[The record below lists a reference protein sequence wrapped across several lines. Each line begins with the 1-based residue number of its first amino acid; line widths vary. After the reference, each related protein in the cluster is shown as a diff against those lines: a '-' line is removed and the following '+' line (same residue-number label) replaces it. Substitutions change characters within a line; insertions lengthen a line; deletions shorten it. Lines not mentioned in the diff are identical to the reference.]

1 MFSETLLQSLI
12 WPDTALCST
21 EEVYFHLAGG
31 AKLSS
36 EGSTLLLASGATV
49 RSNSY
54 FNLFNIGKW
63 ARNAPLESLAL
74 KLAGQGVFNLS
85 IVFET
90 ANFERQ
96 TVFDQEIVLQP
107 DTALS
112 TPLTHEILTQDTGV
126 LYWTLTSL
134 QDGSTL
140 EGADWVTQDAP
151 RQTPDLAV
159 VVTTFKREA
168 AVQHTAQRFAKFAET
183 SPFGAALRMIVID
196 NGDSAN
202 IPATSPLSCITNR
215 NLGGSGGFARGLLEA
230 KQAGASHCLFMDD
243 DAAIHMHAID
253 RTYAFLAFATDPKT
267 AVAGALAN
275 SEDRFRLWENGAQFH
290 GICRPCHMSLDLRK
304 HTQVMELELETT
316 APGPANFYGGW
327 WFFAF
332 SITQVEHMPFPFFV
346 RGDDVSFSLA
356 HQFNTVTLPGVI
368 AYQDEDFSTKE
379 TPLSVYLDVRS
390 HLAHHLALPQMAIGR
405 LGLAKI
411 ILRFWL
417 RSMINCHYETVDA
430 ALMGIEDSLAGP
442 DYFATNPDVA
452 TRRKEISDL
461 TSQERWQPIQDVAAA
476 RRPDTLAF
484 DKDRLLH
491 RLLMKATLNGHL
503 LPFFKTFGN
512 SVSLDAELRGNRR
525 EIWGA
530 AQISY
535 VTSDGRLAYSV
546 SHDKRRAFK
555 QSLRCLRLAYKAV
568 QGYHAITRDW
578 RAGYQHLT
586 TEGYWQ
592 DALGLTQNA
601 PSEGRG

>member
-1 MFSETLLQSLI
+1 MSSETPLQSLI
-12 WPDTALCST
+12 WPDTALCGT
-21 EEVYFHLAGG
+21 EAVYFHLTSG

-36 EGSTLLLASGATV
+36 DGPTLLLQSGAAV

-63 ARNAPLESLAL
+63 TRNAPLENLSL
-74 KLAGQGVFNLS
+74 KLTGQGVFILS
-85 IVFET
+85 IVLET

-96 TVFDQEIVLQP
+96 TVFDQEITLHP
-107 DTALS
+107 DAS
-112 TPLTHEILTQDTGV
+112 FRAPLTREVLTQDTGL

-134 QDGSTL
+134 QDGGTL
-140 EGADWVTQDAP
+140 ERADWVTQDAP

-159 VVTTFKREA
+159 VVTTYKREA
-168 AVQHTAQRFAKFAET
+168 AVKHTAQRFAKLVES
-183 SPFGAALRMIVID
+183 SPFGEALRMIVVD
-196 NGDSAN
+196 NGDSAD
-202 IPATSPLSCITNR
+202 IPATSTLSCVKNS

-230 KQAGASHCLFMDD
+230 RQTGASHCLFMDD
-243 DAAIHMHAID
+243 DAAIHMQAID

-290 GICRPCHMSLDLRK
+290 GICRPRHMGLDLRK

-316 APGPANFYGGW
+316 APSPANLYGGW

-332 SITQVEHMPFPFFV
+332 ATDQVQHMPFPFFV

-390 HLAHHLALPQMAIGR
+390 HLAHHLALPKMAIGR
-405 LGLAKI
+405 LGLARI

-417 RSMINCHYETVDA
+417 RSMINCHYETVEA
-430 ALMGIEDSLAGP
+430 ALMGIEDSLSGP
-442 DYFATNPDVA
+442 AYFAANPDVA
-452 TRRKEISDL
+452 TRRKEIAEL
-461 TSQERWQPIQDVAAA
+461 TSQERWQPIQNVAPA
-476 RRPDTLAF
+476 RQPDTLTF

-503 LPFFKTFGN
+503 LPFFKAFGN

-530 AQISY
+530 AHISY

-546 SHDKRRAFK
+546 AHDKRRAAA
-555 QSLRCLRLAYKAV
+555 QGLRCLRLAYKAMRD
-568 QGYHAITRDW
+568 YPSITGAW
-578 RAGYQHLT
+578 RAGYQQLT
-586 TEGYWQ
+586 TEDYWQ
-592 DALGLTQNA
+592 EALGFSRNA
-601 PSEGRG
+601 SSVHTS